1 MEKMWYVFDQHD
13 SFATCKTAA
22 DAAIEAQYLVDTA
35 KMTGVHIAHMTRPQ
49 FDHYCTHNDLAA
61 ALKV

>member
-13 SFATCKTAA
+13 SFAICKTAA
-22 DAAIEAQYLVDTA
+22 DAAIEAAHLAEKED
-35 KMTGVHIAHMTRPQ
+35 MDGVHIVHMTRPQ
-49 FDHYCTHNDLAA
+49 FDHYCTHNDLKE

>member
-13 SFATCKTAA
+13 CFTHCKTAA
-22 DAAIEAQYLVDTA
+22 DAAIEAEHLA
-35 KMTGVHIAHMTRPQ
+35 KDMDGVHIAHMTREQ
-49 FDHYCTHNDLAA
+49 FNHYCTHNDLAA